1 MSVMAGVRERPRA
14 AAIAIHV
21 AGGHDLDRRA
31 VEQALDQD
39 GLTAVVASST
49 DSNGHGQPDVVVVT
63 AVRWAA
69 DVRALAH
76 GHPGVALV
84 AIVDRP
90 SAAATRRLLE
100 AGAAGVVD
108 RRNWNRT
115 LGPVVRAVLAGQI
128 CVPGTATAAVEPPAL
143 TLRERQVLALM
154 VRGLSNRQIAEEL
167 YLSESTVKSHAVT
180 AFRRLGVNSRRE
192 AVGAVLGSGDA
203 LRRSVMLS
211 HPSATN

>member
-1 MSVMAGVRERPRA
+1 MSMMAGVRERPAA
-14 AAIAIHV
+14 AAIAVHV
-21 AGGHDLDRRA
+21 ARGHDLDRRA
-31 VEQALDQD
+31 IEQALKQD
-39 GLTAVVASST
+39 GLTAMVSSP
-49 DSNGHGQPDVVVVT
+49 DSNGHGQPDLVIVT

-69 DVRALAH
+69 DVRGLAD
-76 GHPGVALV
+76 GHPGAALV
-84 AIVDRP
+84 AIIDRP
-90 SAAATRRLLE
+90 SAAVTRRLLE
-100 AGAAGVVD
+100 AGAAGIVD
-108 RRNWNRT
+108 RRNWHRA
-115 LGPVVRAVLAGQI
+115 LGPVVRAVLAGQV

-154 VRGLSNRQIAEEL
+154 VRGMSNRQIAEEL

-211 HPSATN
+211 HPSATR